1 MYFVITATLI
11 VAIIF
16 FIREQRDWDDWFN
29 SLGISL
35 AAAIITLIVSS
46 LIVAV
51 CFTGAA
57 YDENKFVP
65 IETTET
71 ELVAL
76 NDNMGITGVRY
87 LCSGYINEE
96 LEYTYLYNVPG
107 KGITS
112 GSVKADEC
120 YIIESEN
127 PKLVTTTYA
136 INTNRF
142 VDFFTFDFLLQKTEY
157 TLFVPNGSIVAASEY
172 KIDLE

>member
-1 MYFVITATLI
+1 MYFVIAATLI

-16 FIREQRDWDDWFN
+16 FIKEQIEWEDWFC
-29 SLGISL
+29 SLGLSL
-35 AAAIITLIVSS
+35 GTGLITFLISS
-46 LIVAV
+46 LIAV
-51 CFTGAA
+51 CFTGMA
-57 YDENKFVP
+57 YKEDKLVP
-65 IETTET
+65 IETVET

-76 NDNMGITGVRY
+76 NDNMGITGARY

-96 LEYTYLYNVPG
+96 LKYTYLYKVPG

-112 GSVKADEC
+112 NAIDADKC
-120 YIIESEN
+120 YIVESEK

-142 VDFFTFDFLLQKTEY
+142 VDFFVFDFLLQETEY
-157 TLFVPNGSIVAASEY
+157 TLFVPNGSIVAAGEY